1 MVDWDQLAVK
11 LVRFSRFADEV
22 KEETMAE
29 HKKKRR
35 TNPAPGVH
43 PDGDSVPRPDRRL
56 KPKKHTAANLREMS
70 AAAALRRGKKK
81 FTNLDR
87 DR

>member
-11 LVRFSRFADEV
+11 FARLSQFADEV
-22 KEETMAE
+22 EEETMAQ
-29 HKKKRR
+29 HKKRR

-81 FTNLDR
+81 VTNLDG